1 MHDNARASALNRST
15 GRFQLL
21 CIRRFVA
28 ALWDNRTILHTAGP
42 SCEIEGRRI
51 VHRISMLSTER
62 ALGAAA
68 DQSAT
73 EEEGGG
79 HGDCSECGTIVV
91 PSGAELRAA
100 LAYMQAEPGSYCCA
114 GSTDGGARGGALPKL

>member
-1 MHDNARASALNRST
+1 
-15 GRFQLL
+15 
-21 CIRRFVA
+21 
-28 ALWDNRTILHTAGP
+28 
-42 SCEIEGRRI
+42 
-51 VHRISMLSTER
+51 MLSTER

-68 DQSAT
+68 DQSTT
-73 EEEGGG
+73 EAEGGG
-79 HGDCSECGTIVV
+79 HGDCSDGGIRTIAV